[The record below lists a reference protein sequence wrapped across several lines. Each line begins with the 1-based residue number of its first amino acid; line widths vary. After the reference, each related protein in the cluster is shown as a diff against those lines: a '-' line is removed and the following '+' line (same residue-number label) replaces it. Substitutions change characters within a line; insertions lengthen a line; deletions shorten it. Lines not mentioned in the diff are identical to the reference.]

1 MAARK
6 ELRTVSMEEVQ
17 KHNAED
23 DCWLVL
29 CGKVYDLTDFHKA
42 HPGGSKII
50 TSAAGMD
57 ASAPFQQV
65 HPADIAE
72 RLLSPDVVIGK
83 IDKSTIKPEH
93 VVAAPKNDD
102 DEDENQEPIEL
113 DVSQMLNAFD
123 FEQVA
128 KLKMN
133 KEGWA
138 YYSSGSDDEITLREN
153 HNAFQRIWLRPRV
166 LVDVAKIDLSSQILG
181 FDTSIPL
188 YISATALGRLA
199 HPDGEQALC
208 RAAHASGI
216 IQMIPTLSSCSVDE
230 MLDARADGQIVFSQ
244 LYVNQNRQ
252 RTLEYIQRIEAEGVR
267 ALFITVDAPQLGRR
281 EKDMRNKFSKQGT
294 SIQKADETEGK
305 VNRDQGVTR
314 AISSFIDPSLKW
326 EDLQWFFEN
335 TKLPIILKGVQCA
348 EDAVLALRY
357 GCAGIVLSNHGG
369 RQLDLARSGIEV
381 LPEVMAA
388 LRKEPGYSKQHFEV
402 YVDGGIRRGAD
413 IFKALALGA
422 TAVGIGRPSIYSLA
436 AFGPEGVERMIEIF
450 KDELEMCMRLM
461 GTPSVAHICEE
472 HVITRNLADHF
483 ATQPRDNL
491 LLDTYEPIRTAA
503 ADKTKSKL

>member
-1 MAARK
+1 MI
-6 ELRTVSMEEVQ
+6 SMEEVK
-17 KHNAED
+17 KHNSAD

-50 TSAAGMD
+50 TNLAGKD
-57 ASAPFQQV
+57 GSAPFQQV

-72 RLLSPDVVIGK
+72 RLLSPDVVVGK
-83 IDKSTIKPEH
+83 IDPKTLSADDKAE
-93 VVAAPKNDD
+93 APQQHDD
-102 DEDENQEPIEL
+102 SEPSEPIEL
-113 DVSQMLNAFD
+113 ELHHMLNAFD

-133 KEGWA
+133 KEGWS
-138 YYSSGSDDEITLREN
+138 YYSSGADDEITLREN

-166 LVDVAKIDLSSQILG
+166 MVDVAKIDMSSKMLG
-181 FDTSIPL
+181 YDTSIPL

-199 HPDGEQALC
+199 HPDGETALC
-208 RAAHASGI
+208 KAAQASGVL
-216 IQMIPTLSSCSVDE
+216 QMIPTLSSCSLDE
-230 MLDARADGQIVFSQ
+230 MLEARAPGQIVFSQ
-244 LYVNQNRQ
+244 LYVNQNRE
-252 RTLEYIQRIEAEGVR
+252 RTLEYIQRIEEEGVK

-281 EKDMRNKFSKQGT
+281 EKDMRNKFSKEGT
-294 SIQKADETEGK
+294 NEQKSDESQGK

-314 AISSFIDPSLKW
+314 AISSFIDPSLNW
-326 EDLQWFFEN
+326 ADLAWFFKH

-348 EDAVLALRY
+348 EDAVLAFRY
-357 GCAGIVLSNHGG
+357 GCAGVVLSNHGG
-369 RQLDLARSGIEV
+369 RQLDLSRSGIEI

-388 LRKEPGYSKQHFEV
+388 LRKEPGYSKEYFQV

-413 IFKALALGA
+413 IFKAIALGA

-461 GTPSVAHICEE
+461 GTPSINHICEE
-472 HVITRNLADHF
+472 HVITKNLDDHF
-483 ATQPRDNL
+483 AMQPRDNL
-491 LLDTYEPIRTAA
+491 LLDTYEPIRTAGFG
-503 ADKTKSKL
+503 KEKSKL